1 MVRAGRS
8 SIPVIDLFAGPGGL
22 GEGFSAFH
30 REDGKA
36 PFRIR
41 LSIEA
46 NPVAHQTLRFRAFF
60 RSFRDGAVPGEYYD
74 VLRGLRSPRDVFD
87 CYPEQA
93 ELADREAWYAT
104 LGATR
109 RADVNSRIEACV
121 ADASH
126 WVLIGGPPCQAYSL
140 AGRSRNAGKDNY
152 VPEED
157 DRQLLYV
164 EYLQVIA
171 DHWPSVFV
179 MENVKG
185 LLSASLNQQRLFQR
199 ILGDLQSPR
208 EALRREGRSLTGRR
222 SYRYRVH
229 SVAARD
235 ALATAA
241 VSDYVIHAERYG
253 IPQAR
258 HRVFLIGVREDL
270 DGVLPTLALKPHSTA
285 ADVLE
290 GLPRVRSGLSGG
302 HDSPEKWLAAVEA
315 ALDTS
320 WLRWLRRET
329 VAVADYLAD
338 RLTKLRSPRLDRGRP
353 FIEGS
358 FQPRFEQ
365 EWFLDPRLGGI
376 VQHETRGHRSDD
388 LQRYLFVSAFGH
400 VLHRSPRLQEF
411 PRELLPAHR
420 NVHDAMNSGHGAG
433 GRIQD
438 PDFHFDDRFRVQV
451 RNRPST
457 TITSHIAKDGHYY
470 IHYDPTQC
478 RSLTMREA
486 ARLQTFPDNY
496 YFCGNRTSGYGQI
509 GNAVPPLLARQVAGS
524 VLSVL
529 DD

>member
-320 WLRWLRRET
+320 WLRWLRRGRQSRWRTTWRIDSRSFGRLVLTE
-329 VAVADYLAD
+329 AD
-338 RLTKLRSPRLDRGRP
+338 RSSREASSLGSSKSGSWTLASAASSSTRRADTDLTTCSGTCSFPPLVMSCTARPGSRSSRESCCRR
-353 FIEGS
+353 IE
-358 FQPRFEQ
+358 
-365 EWFLDPRLGGI
+365 
-376 VQHETRGHRSDD
+376 
-388 LQRYLFVSAFGH
+388 
-400 VLHRSPRLQEF
+400 
-411 PRELLPAHR
+411 
-420 NVHDAMNSGHGAG
+420 M
-433 GRIQD
+433 
-438 PDFHFDDRFRVQV
+438 
-451 RNRPST
+451 ST
-457 TITSHIAKDGHYY
+457 T
-470 IHYDPTQC
+470 
-478 RSLTMREA
+478 R
-486 ARLQTFPDNY
+486 
-496 YFCGNRTSGYGQI
+496 
-509 GNAVPPLLARQVAGS
+509 
-524 VLSVL
+524 
-529 DD
+529 